1 MSWEC
6 GVLAGDLIP
15 SQLLTSEEFNLK
27 KCDQLVPSWLSQGIA
42 ASLFNRFSC
51 KIIAPNLGSVIHT
64 HPWLKIESQDKKS
77 KSLQWHWQRNVKSS
91 G

>member
-1 MSWEC
+1 M
-6 GVLAGDLIP
+6 LAGDLIT
-15 SQLLTSEEFNLK
+15 SQILNSEEFNLK
-27 KCDQLVPSWLSQGIA
+27 KCDQLVPSCLSQGIA

-64 HPWLKIESQDKKS
+64 HTPMAQNREPGQEEQKLAVALAEKCKELRLI
-77 KSLQWHWQRNVKSS
+77 